1 MDDIDH
7 DENLMQLKQVVN
19 ERHEGKKLDDISR
32 CERMFPKFF
41 IVCWSS
47 KIAMFVWVVLIFT
60 IKMLVSK

>member
-47 KIAMFVWVVLIFT
+47 KIAMFV
-60 IKMLVSK
+60 